1 MQRRIFCAT
10 AALAA
15 SLCLSTG
22 AYAQTK
28 WDMATAYP
36 AFNFHSKNIEQFVQD
51 VDTATKG
58 SLKITPHYGASLF
71 KMPEIKRAVQTGN
84 VQMGEFFLVSF
95 APVKRS

>member
-58 SLKITPHYGASLF
+58 SLKITPPRCL
-71 KMPEIKRAVQTGN
+71 AVQNARNQAGRAN
-84 VQMGEFFLVSF
+84 W
-95 APVKRS
+95 